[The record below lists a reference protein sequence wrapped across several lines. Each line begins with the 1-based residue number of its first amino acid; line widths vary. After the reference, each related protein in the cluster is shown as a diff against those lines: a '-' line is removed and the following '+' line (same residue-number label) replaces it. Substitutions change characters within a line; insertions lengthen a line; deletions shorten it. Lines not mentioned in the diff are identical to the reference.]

1 MDRHGSLEM
10 LKSRPRAIAING
22 RFLTQRLTGV
32 QRHAIETVR
41 ALDALLAARDPQ
53 SRPRYELLVPRGHTW
68 SHGPLSV
75 IAVREVGR
83 RQGQMWEQFE
93 LPLLVPRGAALL
105 NLCNTFPILARW
117 PLVTVHDASVYVV
130 PGGYTHAFVVVY
142 RLLYGVLRLR
152 SSAPVM
158 TVSMFSADEL
168 VRHAGIARSRITVVG
183 NGADHWSRV
192 TPDDAVLTRLGLVP
206 GSYVLGVASE
216 NPNKNL
222 TRLVDAFA
230 SLGPSAVRLV
240 LVGGRNARVFAEGGR
255 PDPDWIV
262 RAGQVSDA
270 ELAALYRS
278 AICFA
283 FPSLYEGFGLP
294 PLEAMRFGCPVLSS
308 RASSLPEICGDAAQY
323 CDGLDVASIATG
335 LSALISDADLRA
347 RLIAAGNERI
357 THFRWQQTAAAVLQ
371 QIEACPA

>member
-1 MDRHGSLEM
+1 MT
-10 LKSRPRAIAING
+10 RPLAING
-22 RFLTQRLTGV
+22 RFVTQRLTGV

-41 ALDALLAARDPQ
+41 ALDVLLAARDPQ
-53 SRPRYELLVPRGHTW
+53 LRPRCELLVPRGHGW
-68 SHGPLSV
+68 PHGALSV

-83 RQGQMWEQFE
+83 RQGQVWEQFE
-93 LPLLVPRGAALL
+93 LPFLVPRGAVLL
-105 NLCNTFPILARW
+105 NLCNTYPMLARR
-117 PLVTVHDASVYVV
+117 PLVTVHDASTYAMA
-130 PGGYTHAFVVVY
+130 GGYTRAFVAFY
-142 RLLYGVLRLR
+142 RLLFGVLRLR
-152 SSAPVM
+152 TSVPVLTDSA
-158 TVSMFSADEL
+158 FSAAEL
-168 VRHAGIARSRITVVG
+168 QRHVGLPAERLRIVHC
-183 NGADHWSRV
+183 GADHWSRV
-192 TPDDAVLTRLGLVP
+192 TPDDAVLARLGLAP

-230 SLGPSAVRLV
+230 SLGPSSVRLV

-270 ELAALYRS
+270 ELAALYR
-278 AICFA
+278 AAVCFA

-308 RASSLPEICGDAAQY
+308 RESSLPEICGDAAQY
-323 CDGLDVASIATG
+323 CDGRDVASIAAG
-335 LSALISDADLRA
+335 LSALLSDAALRA
-347 RLIAAGNERI
+347 RLIAAGTERI
-357 THFRWQQTAAAVLQ
+357 THFRWQQTAAGVLQ